1 MSGNFALF
9 ASITARS
16 FTAWLKIF
24 VPGFLLSLAG
34 IIGALLLFGENHT
47 AGLPAA
53 GHAGGAGAAAGII
66 VLLLQNFW
74 GTLLLLVSIAGF
86 AVYAALASK
95 YALQSAMFLAWE
107 NKLGD
112 VLIEKLSSLLNKLW
126 PGKAAPK
133 GISDATM
140 VKSELREAVKQD
152 KDTPKIGKRILNYWL
167 KKVSLDDID
176 FSNPNQDFKTVF
188 IQKLKTFIGEK
199 LEPSRA
205 MFLVVAGLHILIF
218 ILAVVL
224 DR

>member
-34 IIGALLLFGENHT
+34 IIGALLLFGGGHT
-47 AGLPAA
+47 TGLPAA
-53 GHAGGAGAAAGII
+53 GHAGGAGAIAGI
-66 VLLLQNFW
+66 VALLLQNFW
-74 GTLLLLVSIAGF
+74 ATLLLLISIAGF
-86 AVYAALASK
+86 AVYASLASR
-95 YALQSAMFLAWE
+95 YALQKAMFLSWE

-112 VLIEKLSSLLNKLW
+112 ILIEKLSSLLNKLW

-133 GISDATM
+133 EIQDVTM
-140 VKSELREAVKQD
+140 VKSTLREAVKQD

-176 FSNPNQDFKTVF
+176 FTNPNQDIKTVL
-188 IQKLKTFIGEK
+188 IQKLKAFIGEK
-199 LEPSRA
+199 LEPSSA
-205 MFLVVAGLHILIF
+205 AFLVIAVLHILIF
-218 ILAVVL
+218 ILAVAL